1 MPIKSRNL
9 AKDSWDFQVPVGQ
22 TTANS
27 KIAEFK
33 NAAGTVVASV
43 DIEGDIACHDLT
55 PTGALAVTGAIS
67 GSTLAIGG
75 GTTIK
80 KAFVATTES
89 TDIAEIAAGA
99 LSTTEFTVAGVA
111 VGDAAVLI
119 TPPLVG
125 TAVPVLISH
134 CECISG
140 KIKLHLT
147 NPTAGALD
155 PAAQA
160 YKFLVFDLT

>member
-9 AKDSWDFQVPVGQ
+9 AKDSWKFRVPVGQ

-27 KIAEFK
+27 KIAEFQ
-33 NAAGTVVASV
+33 NAAGATKASI
-43 DIEGDIACHDLT
+43 DIEGDAVFNELT
-55 PTGALAVTGAIS
+55 IGAGTAV
-67 GSTLAIGG
+67 
-75 GTTIK
+75 K
-80 KAFVATTES
+80 KIFVATTAS
-89 TDIAEIAAGA
+89 TDIASIDAGA

-134 CECISG
+134 CECVAG